1 MPGRP
6 TRPHDGDIVC
16 ARPGI
21 AQTHPTRLKKH
32 QPDAGVENDKPVV
45 AVRNKMDACACIA
58 AGTML
63 PRPGSVRLQL

>member
-32 QPDAGVENDKPVV
+32 QPDAGVENDKTVV
-45 AVRNKMDACACIA
+45 AVRNQN
-58 AGTML
+58 G
-63 PRPGSVRLQL
+63 